1 MSPQHH
7 RKKGGERKYGRAVS
21 KCKIYRMLHKRERSH
36 LRRLAK
42 HQKVY
47 KDFSPMVL
55 NAIER
60 YQKAITKR

>member
-1 MSPQHH
+1 MAHNGKRRIKH
-7 RKKGGERKYGRAVS
+7 GRAVS
-21 KCKIYRMLHKRERSH
+21 KCKMYTLLRRHERSH

-42 HQKVY
+42 HQEVH

-60 YQKAITKR
+60 YQRALRK